1 MRTKEMRTGFISK
14 IIRGNVQE
22 YRRHKLKNQIY
33 DYFIDNGKIYA
44 FTVEEEIMALIDTR
58 FNDAPDRQPEDY

>member
-1 MRTKEMRTGFISK
+1 MKTKEMRTK
-14 IIRGNVQE
+14 EERAD

-58 FNDAPDRQPEDY
+58 FNDAPDKQPEDY

>member
-1 MRTKEMRTGFISK
+1 MRTIEMRTKEERAD
-14 IIRGNVQE
+14 
-22 YRRHKLKNQIY
+22 YRRHKLKYQIY